1 MSVAFR
7 RDGDE
12 EHLEP
17 KFEVPIPPGP
27 NLVTAAGMTLI
38 EERIEA
44 LDARIATISDET
56 TLAAARRDLRYWR
69 NRLATAEL
77 QSTPTGSTVQFGS
90 RVRFTLNGKP
100 REIVIVGHDEADPA
114 RNRLAFTAPLARAL
128 LGGEAG
134 DITDFGGCEDAI
146 EIVEVTPA

>member
-17 KFEVPIPPGP
+17 KFEVPSPPGP

-77 QSTPTGSTVQFGS
+77 QSTP
-90 RVRFTLNGKP
+90 
-100 REIVIVGHDEADPA
+100 PA
-114 RNRLAFTAPLARAL
+114 APSSSAVAS
-128 LGGEAG
+128 AS
-134 DITDFGGCEDAI
+134 
-146 EIVEVTPA
+146 P